1 MTTHA
6 HIAPATPSVDLSADG
21 PVDQSDQHS
30 VTDPADRPF
39 DGPADRP
46 FDPPRGRRTTGPPAN
61 LVALPSRTD
70 SEAAAPVEEIHSYL
84 AQAEEARRRQLE
96 ALPEIDLDPVAAA
109 YRGTVER
116 ILDEVRAA
124 RRRVEDDRYGVCT
137 ACTGTI
143 SAERLALRPWA
154 TACAACVSS
163 ERR

>member
-6 HIAPATPSVDLSADG
+6 PAVDHTAVDHAAAD
-21 PVDQSDQHS
+21 P
-30 VTDPADRPF
+30 TAADPRPT
-39 DGPADRP
+39 RT
-46 FDPPRGRRTTGPPAN
+46 RRRTTAGPTAAH
-61 LVALPSRTD
+61 VALPTRRGFDRAT
-70 SEAAAPVEEIHSYL
+70 PPEEIHSYL

-109 YRGTVER
+109 YRATVER

-124 RRRVEDDRYGVCT
+124 RRRVEDDLYGVCT
-137 ACTGTI
+137 VCTGAI

-154 TACAACVSS
+154 TACASCVSS